1 MIFDTPISWFLNEI
15 IASIL
20 FIICIV
26 HISKGKNA
34 IHRMLEL
41 FCYVLTAGIFE
52 NIGVWAGIYDYSVNR
67 IMMFGKVPFA
77 ILFIEGAIV
86 YFVMLLMERIN
97 VPYWALPFGAGV
109 LASIQDMTLDPSSVF
124 DIHNFSGSLEG
135 QWNWVKYYEGGFVDI
150 PFFNFSG
157 WLTMVLFFM
166 MCVQIGRYLYHKYQ
180 KEWIGYVYPFVS
192 ILITVILLAS
202 PINHFLLYMVPFFK
216 MNTKSAELFMLCFN
230 YIVCFFIMFKFAKY
244 FFTVFLITAILPLVL
259 MFLWNNSQVQKMHAL
274 MSKNGLSN
282 GTAKLEENLKNNLS
296 IQEGEILKNL
306 YYITSNPVGLR
317 EIKNSLKDYSI
328 KVVPK
333 PVAMP
338 VSFYEDKN
346 NTLISCTLL
355 PFAHKNC
362 LLYKYAS
369 NSW

>member
-1 MIFDTPISWFLNEI
+1 MIFDTPISWFINEI

-26 HISKGKNA
+26 HISKEKNA

-77 ILFIEGAIV
+77 ILFIEGVIV

-97 VPYWALPFGAGV
+97 VPCWALPFGAGV

-166 MCVQIGRYLYHKYQ
+166 MCVQVGRYLYYKYQ

-192 ILITVILLAS
+192 ILVTVILLAS
-202 PINHFLLYMVPFFK
+202 PINQFLLYMVPFFK
-216 MNTKSAELFMLCFN
+216 MNTKTAELFMLCFN

-244 FFTVFLITAILPLVL
+244 DQPYDKKRDRL
-259 MFLWNNSQVQKMHAL
+259 MFLIPIFLHIYALINSIVL
-274 MSKNGLSN
+274 G
-282 GTAKLEENLKNNLS
+282 
-296 IQEGEILKNL
+296 
-306 YYITSNPVGLR
+306 ITKAMLP
-317 EIKNSLKDYSI
+317 II
-328 KVVPK
+328 VV
-333 PVAMP
+333 
-338 VSFYEDKN
+338 
-346 NTLISCTLL
+346 TLL
-355 PFAHKNC
+355 HCTYLFFV
-362 LLYKYAS
+362 YKKMKKVA
-369 NSW
+369 NK